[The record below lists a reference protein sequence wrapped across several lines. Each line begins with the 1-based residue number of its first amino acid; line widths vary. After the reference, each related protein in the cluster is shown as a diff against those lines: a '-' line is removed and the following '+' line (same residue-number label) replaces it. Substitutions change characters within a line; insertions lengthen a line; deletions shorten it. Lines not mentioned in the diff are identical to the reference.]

1 MLVNWKPN
9 PVPSFYQQEANI
21 YNYGFVFCFK
31 SMLIFFFPFF
41 LKKDCLKFMS

>member
-21 YNYGFVFCFK
+21 YNYSFVVHFK
-31 SMLIFFFPFF
+31 SILIFFLSFS
-41 LKKDCLKFMS
+41 KKDCLKFMS